1 MKHEEDQMHW
11 TGALRRDLSTRN
23 RQIAITSGL
32 VHELTGGEMP
42 SVIFGRSEDRQH
54 GNFHPASYRN
64 ICARPAWARRLTKVH
79 SGSPKALPTAGRR
92 WMELDCANSS
102 DALLMNIF
110 CYRRTVGNRALSS
123 MLGVAP
129 GLMPEFGFRPRIPLR
144 NGKTDRTEIDMK
156 LGDLLVEAKLT
167 ETDFQTAPAAMIE
180 RYRDVEEV
188 LDLSE
193 LTRAGDGF
201 PCYQLIRG
209 VLAAYATGG
218 SFCVF
223 CDARRPD
230 LIENW
235 YTVVRTVRSC
245 VLRCRLQ
252 LRTWQELT
260 VPLPRPLKQFL
271 AAKYGITH

>member
-1 MKHEEDQMHW
+1 MQW
-11 TGALRRDLSTRN
+11 ASALRRDLSARN
-23 RQIAITSGL
+23 QLIAIANGP

-42 SVIFGRSEDRQH
+42 SVIFGRSESHQH

-64 ICARPAWARRLTKVH
+64 ICANPAWARRLTKVH
-79 SGSPKALPTAGRR
+79 TGSRKALLTTGWR

-110 CYRRTVGNRALSS
+110 CYRRTVANHALSS

-129 GLMPEFGFRPRIPLR
+129 GLVPEFGFRPRIPLR

-156 LGDLLVEAKLT
+156 LGDLMVEAKLT
-167 ETDFQTAPAAMIE
+167 ETNFQTAPAGMIE
-180 RYRDVEEV
+180 RYRDVEDV
-188 LDLSE
+188 LDLTE
-193 LTRAGDGF
+193 LPRSGDAF

-209 VLAAYATGG
+209 VLAACAMGG

-230 LIENW
+230 LIEKW
-235 YTVVRTVRSC
+235 YSVMSAVRSC

-252 LRTWQELT
+252 LLTWQEMT
-260 VPLPRPLKQFL
+260 ATLPRPLKQFL
-271 AAKYGITH
+271 EVKYGITN

>member
-1 MKHEEDQMHW
+1 MQW
-11 TGALRRDLSTRN
+11 AGALRRDLSARN
-23 RQIAITSGL
+23 QQIAIASGS
-32 VHELTGGEMP
+32 VHELTRGEMP
-42 SVIFGRSEDRQH
+42 SVIFGRCEGRQH

-64 ICARPAWARRLTKVH
+64 ICANPEWARRLTKVH
-79 SGSPKALPTAGRR
+79 TGSPRALPTAGRR

-110 CYRRTVGNRALSS
+110 CYRRTVGNRALSA

-129 GLMPEFGFRPRIPLR
+129 GLMPQFGFRPRIPLR

-156 LGDLLVEAKLT
+156 LGDLMVEAKLT
-167 ETDFQTAPAAMIE
+167 ETTFQTAPAGMIE
-180 RYRDVEEV
+180 RYRDVEHV
-188 LDLSE
+188 LDLRQ
-193 LTRAGDGF
+193 LTRSGDAF

-209 VLAAYATGG
+209 VLAASATGG

-235 YTVVRTVRSC
+235 YTVIRSVRSC

-252 LRTWQELT
+252 LLTWQELT
-260 VPLPRPLKQFL
+260 VLLPRPLKQFL
-271 AAKYGITH
+271 ETKYGITH